1 MCVIKYKKKSENVI
15 IFSLSLSLSNSLSL
29 TYSDRSSPNLPMT
42 FEDFQKMER
51 FFKKDTTE
59 RNLEKKPFDTGSIPY
74 ICERLLVVLFVFFIA
89 HHVFFL
95 VERSREVYLKSLS
108 EPLEGG
114 GTGDGASGMLF
125 FHTADWKYVV
135 KQVKKAERDVRW
147 YHFTF
152 FSFFNYVIL
161 KGQEYVYE

>member
-1 MCVIKYKKKSENVI
+1 MMFERWRFSYSSKCILKYIFKQVLIQRRTQSRRVFSNPSVLDFKERRKIRLSESVV
-15 IFSLSLSLSNSLSL
+15 FYDHAP
-29 TYSDRSSPNLPMT
+29 TV
-42 FEDFQKMER
+42 
-51 FFKKDTTE
+51 
-59 RNLEKKPFDTGSIPY
+59 FDTI
-74 ICERLLVVLFVFFIA
+74 R
-89 HHVFFL
+89 
-95 VERSREVYLKSLS
+95 RSFGVSDEVYLKSLS

-125 FHTADWKYVV
+125 FHTADWKFVV